1 MPPDGS
7 PKHATSPFLDLDPAP
22 IRCRRL
28 PDVAAARGGRP
39 DAGRHIAGPDGEP
52 GRSYRHRE
60 PSLSACPTGRGRQA
74 SRPPPECE
82 NLPLQPGAFHR
93 PGPPQ
98 GGGGTP
104 STDRSV
110 ELSQQISIGGKRSL
124 EIRGAEALLA
134 DADDRLRRAERL
146 LAATVRAA
154 FVEVLRTRELLEVE
168 RTNVELTRNLAEVTR
183 RRLEA
188 GEATQIEMN
197 LALAQVGRDE
207 LSLSMVEGAY
217 KAARA
222 LLAETI
228 GLPPESLPRV
238 TGTLTVPR
246 SGTPPLSEL
255 LRVAATRRADLAA
268 FSDRILAAES
278 ARRLRR
284 RQRIPDLR
292 LSASWDR
299 EEGTDRIFGAGI
311 SLSIPVFN
319 RNRGRIAE
327 ADAGLRQT
335 LAEKSAAENRVQR
348 EIIESYALF
357 TAAST
362 ATRNLEQ
369 RVLGSLNQNLDLL
382 NRSLRAGKI
391 GWTEVIVFRREFT
404 LAQRDYVDTVARAR
418 LAKIRLDLASGT
430 DLSVLFHEESSR

>member
-1 MPPDGS
+1 MPHLRSWTWIPPLSAVGAFLMLPLPVAAGPTQDV
-7 PKHATSPFLDLDPAP
+7 TSPALTESRAVRTA
-22 IRCRRL
+22 IEN
-28 PDVAAARGGRP
+28 
-39 DAGRHIAGPDGEP
+39 H
-52 GRSYRHRE
+52 
-60 PSLSACPTGRGRQA
+60 PSLRARRAEVDRLRARLQSAKTYPYNPELFIGQGRR
-74 SRPPPECE
+74 R
-82 NLPLQPGAFHR
+82 
-93 PGPPQ
+93 
-98 GGGGTP
+98 GGGTP